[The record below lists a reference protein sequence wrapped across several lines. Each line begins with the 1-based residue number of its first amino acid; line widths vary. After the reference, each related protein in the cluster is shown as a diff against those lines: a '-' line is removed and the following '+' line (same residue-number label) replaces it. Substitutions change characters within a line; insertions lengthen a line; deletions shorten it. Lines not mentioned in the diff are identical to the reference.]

1 MSDDELYAFYAG
13 CALIGILSSRGIIDM
28 GTAHSAHLM
37 AEYMID
43 MGKTL
48 KREREKGNKDANN

>member
-1 MSDDELYAFYAG
+1 MNEDELYAFYAG

-28 GTAHSAHLM
+28 STAHSAHLM
-37 AEYMID
+37 AENMID

-48 KREREKGNKDANN
+48 KRESEKKNDND